1 MMEARMEREPKS
13 TAQLAAELGQTAT
26 ELYQSLDVARQLE
39 EHPYR
44 TLAVA
49 AGVGYVL
56 GGGLFTSLTAS
67 LVRVGVRAAL
77 LPMVQHAITGIAE
90 AAGGESEY

>member
-1 MMEARMEREPKS
+1 MERQPRS
-13 TAQLAAELGQTAT
+13 TSELVTELGQTAA
-26 ELYQSLDVARQLE
+26 ELYESLDVARQLE

-44 TLAVA
+44 TLALA

-56 GGGLFTSLTAS
+56 GGGLFTPLTAS
-67 LVRVGVRAAL
+67 IVRLGMRAAV

-90 AAGGESEY
+90 AAEEMQQHGH